1 MSADDKGEAFLDRWS
16 RLKQQK
22 LQEEARD
29 EARDEAQ
36 PPPAVEAGQE
46 PAPAAP
52 LPAIEDLN
60 SDSDFKAFM
69 DPGVDAGTRRTAL
82 KKLFT
87 NSHFSTIDPFE
98 PYSIDLTG
106 EDPIPEAM
114 LKTLDHARRVLF
126 DEEYEAAQAQA
137 RAEAQAQA
145 EAQVKQQSSPQP
157 QAENTEPQNVA
168 GKQDA

>member
-1 MSADDKGEAFLDRWS
+1 MSADEKGEAFLDRWS

-29 EARDEAQ
+29 EAQ
-36 PPPAVEAGQE
+36 PPPAVEARQA
-46 PAPAAP
+46 PAPATP
-52 LPAIEDLN
+52 LPAIEDLD
-60 SDSDFKAFM
+60 SDSDFKPFM
-69 DPGVDAGTRRTAL
+69 NPGVDAGTRRTAL

-137 RAEAQAQA
+137 RAHEQAQVEAQ
-145 EAQVKQQSSPQP
+145 AQVKQQPSPQP